1 MSELTVAARYAKS
14 LIDLA
19 QEQNQVEVLKAD
31 MELFHHTL
39 RANPELKAVLANP
52 IVSHQKK
59 IKILDEVFAGKV
71 NGISISFFKLM
82 INKGRGEVL
91 YTTAQEYVNM
101 YDVKNHIIHAS
112 VVSATPLSKENKD
125 KIVAD
130 IIAATGGT
138 VKLDAK
144 VDASL
149 IGGFVLTVGDRQVDT
164 SIANEVSAILRQQ
177 LAGFKSESELE
188 EVGTVLQV
196 GDGIARVYGLTKVQ
210 SGELV
215 EFGTGLQGIVL
226 NLEEDNDRLY

>member
-164 SIANEVSAILRQQ
+164 SIASDLRK
-177 LAGFKSESELE
+177 LKKEFAHR
-188 EVGTVLQV
+188 V
-196 GDGIARVYGLTKVQ
+196 IA
-210 SGELV
+210 
-215 EFGTGLQGIVL
+215 
-226 NLEEDNDRLY
+226 N